1 MARLQ
6 WGSGGWPE
14 STAWERAVGTQ
25 GTLTVTQLPRDGGAT
40 PTGLGA
46 EAGFWRLHRNKL
58 LEALGRPPSPQ
69 RFTMSGFATPRPAH
83 CRIPGASASL
93 RVASRL
99 HILGRN
105 SHPTQLTAE
114 SPGPCWP
121 GTQCSPWYSGMS
133 GGVPLPGRGP

>member
-46 EAGFWRLHRNKL
+46 EAGFWRLHRNEL
-58 LEALGRPPSPQ
+58 LEALGRPPS
-69 RFTMSGFATPRPAH
+69 
-83 CRIPGASASL
+83 L
-93 RVASRL
+93 
-99 HILGRN
+99 
-105 SHPTQLTAE
+105 
-114 SPGPCWP
+114 
-121 GTQCSPWYSGMS
+121 
-133 GGVPLPGRGP
+133 